1 MRLGAAATGLALV
14 AACSVVI
21 SPPDAGVPITEFDT
35 EPRPAQEQN
44 IEQATGPIIEV
55 ARGEVDG
62 DAFSFVVHRSAAGA
76 CTFLN
81 RESSGNGSCGPLPGE
96 GLPEFGPFGM
106 MATTGGPDVPAE
118 VIGLVSGHVA
128 SVRVEMEDGTSAQAR
143 LVDLAPAEM
152 DAQAFI
158 AFLPPHA
165 SVTAVLALDLA
176 GTVVARVPLA
186 GGPAGSLPGK
196 PTPAPS

>member
-1 MRLGAAATGLALV
+1 VRLGAAAAGLALV

-21 SPPDAGVPITEFDT
+21 PPPDAGVPIAEFDT

-44 IEQATGPIIEV
+44 IGQATGPIIEV
-55 ARGEVDG
+55 ARGEVDS

-81 RESSGNGSCGPLPGE
+81 RESSGSGGCGPLPGD
-96 GLPEFGPFGM
+96 GLREFGPFGIM
-106 MATTGGPDVPAE
+106 TTTGGSDLPAE
-118 VIGLVSGHVA
+118 VTGLVSGDVA

-165 SVTAVLALDLA
+165 SATAVLALDLA
-176 GTVVARVPLA
+176 GNEVARVPLA
-186 GGPAGSLPGK
+186 GGPVGPDGVQ
-196 PTPAPS
+196 PTPASS